1 MPRPA
6 PAPRSHLGIAVQ
18 RQRADL
24 TQAEAAAMIGIP
36 ETTLSRVERGAGRP
50 SYETARALAAWLGWS
65 LERVLEAAESPA
77 EKEKIEES

>member
-1 MPRPA
+1 
-6 PAPRSHLGIAVQ
+6 
-18 RQRADL
+18 
-24 TQAEAAAMIGIP
+24 MIGIP